1 MWTLPLK
8 ADNQRSFGQIMIVGI
23 DLIWTSYLVL
33 KNCFMFSDVDL
44 MIMNVLCHE
53 STEIHE
59 LVHQLILKVLIVE
72 TIFLDRLQKYR
83 QVCLNHMKFFPQI
96 LLIQMSL
103 FFTRQ
108 QNLMR
113 GFICFVLFRRMQY
126 ISI

>member
-1 MWTLPLK
+1 MWTLTLN

-83 QVCLNHMKFFPQI
+83 QVYLNHMKFFPQI
-96 LLIQMSL
+96 LLIQRSL